1 MYLNVV
7 SFFAILLT
15 GLLILSCGEKEQM
28 PVHITAELEDALLAL
43 SRNRIYFGHQSVG
56 REIMEGVADINR
68 RSHKKP
74 LNIIEYDSSME
85 LPDQY
90 FAHSKIGKN
99 QYPDSKCEAFKLVLD
114 DDFAGQLDLAMMKFC
129 YVDINHNSDIDSLF
143 EIYKTS
149 IDAIR
154 SKYPDLKIVHIT
166 VPLKSNSGGWK
177 IRLKRVI
184 VKADYTDYDNI
195 KRCAF
200 NDLLRAEFKKDH
212 IFDLAAVESTHP
224 DGSRESF
231 THNDQEYY
239 SLIHDY
245 TYDGGHLNEL
255 GKQIV
260 ARELILFLTQ
270 SRSI

>member
-1 MYLNVV
+1 MMSY
-7 SFFAILLT
+7 FTILLT

-28 PVHITAELEDALLAL
+28 PVNISAEPEDALLTL
-43 SRNRIYFGHQSVG
+43 SNYRIYFGHQSVG
-56 REIMEGVADINR
+56 RDIMEGVADINR
-68 RSHKKP
+68 RSQKKP

-90 FAHSKIGKN
+90 FAHSRIGKN
-99 QYPDSKCEAFKLVLD
+99 QYPGSKCEAFKLILD

-129 YVDINHNSDIDSLF
+129 YVDVDQNSDIDSLF

-149 IDAIR
+149 ITSIR
-154 SKYPDLKIVHIT
+154 LKYPDLKIVHIT

-177 IRLKRVI
+177 IRLKRLI
-184 VKADYTDYDNI
+184 GKADYTDYDNI

-200 NDLLRAEFKKDH
+200 NDRLRSEFREDQ
-212 IFDLAAVESTHP
+212 IFDLAAIESTYP
-224 DGSRESF
+224 DGSREAF
-231 THNDQEYY
+231 AHKDQVYY

-260 ARELILFLTQ
+260 AKELILFLA
-270 SRSI
+270 RI